1 MFIKS
6 LLSAIAF
13 SAVALSSANASV
25 ITIGVSKDATI
36 IGNGNNAT
44 NSSWLYVSTGGIF
57 SIFGFDLSSLAGK
70 TITSVDF
77 SAYHN
82 YSDGQAGTIGA
93 ALGTDNSWTR
103 ATVVSYNSV
112 GAVLDTDVANY
123 GNLNKY
129 QTWNLG
135 AITPVNNQLTVALM
149 GTTAG
154 WNDYEPL
161 TSPLNHAAYLT
172 VKVSDA
178 VVPEPASLGL
188 LGLALAGLGLTR
200 RRKAA

>member
-6 LLSAIAF
+6 LLSALAF

-25 ITIGVSKDATI
+25 ITIGVTQDATI
-36 IGNGNNAT
+36 LGNTNNGF
-44 NSSWLYVSTGGIF
+44 NSSYLYVSTDGIV
-57 SIFGFDLSSLAGK
+57 SLFGFDLSALAGK

-77 SAYHN
+77 TAYHN
-82 YSDGQAGTIGA
+82 YSGSQGKIGA

-103 ATVVSYNSV
+103 ADVVYYNSF
-112 GAVLDTDVANY
+112 GAVLDTEVANS
-123 GNLNKY
+123 GNVNKY

-135 AITPVNNQLTVALM
+135 AITPVNNKLTVVLM
-149 GTTAG
+149 GTTEG

-172 VKVSDA
+172 VNVSDA

-188 LGLALAGLGLTR
+188 LGLALAGLGLAR
-200 RRKAA
+200 RRKPA